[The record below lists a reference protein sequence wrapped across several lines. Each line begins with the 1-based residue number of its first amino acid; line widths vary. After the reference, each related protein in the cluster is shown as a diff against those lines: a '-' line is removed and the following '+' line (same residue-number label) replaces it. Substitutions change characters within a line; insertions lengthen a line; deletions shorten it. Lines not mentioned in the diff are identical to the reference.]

1 LGSTKESEEGDG
13 IECEEETMSGRA
25 LWQSWN
31 STGAELEDDRVESA
45 QIKSIALRSNGWKV
59 WLMKKMDCQQI
70 NNKYIIKVIFILMC
84 YLF

>member
-1 LGSTKESEEGDG
+1 LGSSEESEEGDG
-13 IECEEETMSGRA
+13 IKCEEEALSGRA

-31 STGAELEDDRVESA
+31 NTGAELEDDRVESA
-45 QIKSIALRSNGWKV
+45 QIESIALRSDGWKE